1 MIVGWLKAVLA
12 TSAAFWALLWVHVFA
27 PLEATGSGRGLRAFL
42 AVSSLATLG
51 ASLGAL
57 PSLRVLHT
65 STAADHMNR
74 HSVSAAEHT
83 FNDRA
88 PFGKADRCRLTVGLA
103 YTLALAFFCVVVA
116 YLFSEAIGGLLE
128 IGGLLGLGGFGR
140 NNYNYNRS
148 IGQRKYTECDR
159 SARRASGVPRA
170 TTMHESIVITAQPPE
185 L

>member
-65 STAADHMNR
+65 SAAADHTNR
-74 HSVSAAEHT
+74 HSVSAAEHHT
-83 FNDRA
+83 VNDRA
-88 PFGKADRCRLTVGLA
+88 PFGKADRRRLTVGLA
-103 YTLALAFFCVVVA
+103 CTLALAFFCVVVA
-116 YLFSEAIGGLLE
+116 YLFSEAIGG
-128 IGGLLGLGGFGR
+128 
-140 NNYNYNRS
+140 
-148 IGQRKYTECDR
+148 
-159 SARRASGVPRA
+159 
-170 TTMHESIVITAQPPE
+170 
-185 L
+185 